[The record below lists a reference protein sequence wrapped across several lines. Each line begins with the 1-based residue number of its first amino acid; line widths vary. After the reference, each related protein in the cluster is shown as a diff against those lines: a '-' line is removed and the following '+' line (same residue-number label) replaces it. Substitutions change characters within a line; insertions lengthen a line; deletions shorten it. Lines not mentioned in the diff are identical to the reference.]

1 MAEIEKSDYD
11 AVNDFCKMI
20 GDVQGMLLRVIRE
33 KEALERENKELNERI
48 KDLTDK
54 LRAAKKREE
63 AAAKTEGG
71 ADREAIRNA
80 IREVQER
87 NVFLAG
93 KYKELEQS
101 LARYE
106 EAEEE

>member
-1 MAEIEKSDYD
+1 MVEIEKSDYD

-63 AAAKTEGG
+63 AAA
-71 ADREAIRNA
+71 RIRNLRSA
-80 IREVQER
+80 WQNCRSRACQHRAKR
-87 NVFLAG
+87 NSSVKILAASR
-93 KYKELEQS
+93 L
-101 LARYE
+101 L
-106 EAEEE
+106 